1 MTIGDKIKCLRESR
15 KLTQEELGKSTNTTK
30 QTKCKLCIKRHT
42 SIPNHAMKSMF
53 FECLHNNNTNKNK

>member
-30 QTKCKLCIKRHT
+30 QTIYKY
-42 SIPNHAMKSMF
+42 
-53 FECLHNNNTNKNK
+53 ENNVNFAINEGK